1 MSQQRGRRPTAL
13 PIRRTPIT
21 GSILMCILFAL
32 WGCDREPGILV
43 NIETWPEG
51 VERVRLRTTV
61 GETRGTDIFLDK
73 TLTRFALRVPV
84 GSQGT
89 VQIDAVG
96 LDVMG
101 CKLAT
106 GSLTELVPDNL
117 SRFVERTLV
126 LSSLSFPICPF
137 APAISYPV
145 APSLLSM
152 AAGDLNNDL
161 KTDLVLPSHTDGTVN
176 VLFGTGA
183 GTIGGLTTIT
193 FPETIPPPKD
203 YGLHSVAIGDFNGDT
218 KPDLAVTGYYK
229 NVVRVLLGNGMG
241 SFIPLADFPVGIW
254 PTSLAVGYFNEDMIL
269 DLAVANYSSNNV
281 SVLLGNGAGSFGM
294 ASNFRV
300 GSQPRS
306 IVVGDF
312 NGDMNPDLAVANYNS
327 NNVSVLLGN
336 GAGNFSI
343 ASNFPAGSRP
353 TSVAVGDFNG
363 DNKPDLAVTSA
374 GDITDSVVPKV
385 TVLLGNGAGGFSS
398 ASIPLNLPA
407 SSVAVGDFNRDTKL
421 DLAITCADGMP
432 KNHEVRLLFGN
443 GAGDFSLASISPVN
457 ENPTSVVVA
466 DFNDDMKPDLATAN
480 FTSQDVSVLL
490 NQFD

>member
-1 MSQQRGRRPTAL
+1 MTQQWGRRPTAL
-13 PIRRTPIT
+13 HIRRKMNK
-21 GSILMCILFAL
+21 GSILIGILFAL
-32 WGCDREPGILV
+32 GGCDREPGILV
-43 NIETWPEG
+43 NIDTWPEG
-51 VERVRLRTTV
+51 VERIRLRTSI
-61 GETRGTDIFLDK
+61 GEMRGTDVFLDK

-89 VQIDAVG
+89 VQVDAVG
-96 LDVMG
+96 LNALG

-106 GSLTELVPDNL
+106 GSLTEPVPDNL
-117 SRFVERTLV
+117 SRFVERTLA
-126 LSSLSFPICPF
+126 LSSPSFPICPF

-176 VLFGTGA
+176 ILFGTGA
-183 GTIGGLTTIT
+183 GTFDRLTTIT
-193 FPETIPPPKD
+193 FPATMAPPKD
-203 YGLHSVAIGDFNGDT
+203 YGLHSVVIGDFNGDT

-241 SFIPLADFPVGIW
+241 NFIPLADFPVGAW

-269 DLAVANYSSNNV
+269 DLAIANYSSNNV
-281 SVLLGNGAGSFGM
+281 SVLLGNGTGSFGI
-294 ASNFRV
+294 ARNFPT

-306 IVVGDF
+306 ISVGYF
-312 NGDMNPDLAVANYNS
+312 NEDMILDLAVANYNS

-336 GAGNFSI
+336 GVGNFSI
-343 ASNFPAGSRP
+343 ASNFPAGSHP

-374 GDITDSVVPKV
+374 GDVTSSVVPKV
-385 TVLLGNGAGGFSS
+385 TVLMGNRAGGFSS
-398 ASIPLNLPA
+398 ASIPLDLPA
-407 SSVAVGDFNRDTKL
+407 SSVAVGDFNGDKKL
-421 DLAITCADGMP
+421 DLAITCTDAVL
-432 KNHEVRLLFGN
+432 KNSQVRLLEGN
-443 GAGDFSLASISPVN
+443 GLGAFSLASISPVN

-466 DFNDDMKPDLATAN
+466 NLNDDMKPDLATAN